1 MVMTGRRT
9 DVLLFYTFS
18 IQLLDA
24 GRAEQNLEKLAT
36 CTIFSQKACVKLLL
50 DFSRICDI
58 IILVKR
64 TEKQTDKQSD
74 LSKQNFKKPLTSAT
88 KCGIIKTVK
97 ELIKIFYG
105 AQHKKYLKKFL
116 TNTAK
121 CGIIKI
127 VRNGKHF
134 ERN

>member
-1 MVMTGRRT
+1 MTCG
-9 DVLLFYTFS
+9 
-18 IQLLDA
+18 
-24 GRAEQNLEKLAT
+24 
-36 CTIFSQKACVKLLL
+36 
-50 DFSRICDI
+50 
-58 IILVKR
+58 ILYNVKR

-74 LSKQNFKKPLTSAT
+74 LSKQNFKKPLTNTS

-116 TNTAK
+116 TNIAK

-127 VRNGKHF
+127 VQKGKQF

>member
-1 MVMTGRRT
+1 MLIWLAASASECRSDFRNFSTLHKFFT
-9 DVLLFYTFS
+9 KKPQFFYT
-18 IQLLDA
+18 QLFPKRLT
-24 GRAEQNLEKLAT
+24 NCLT
-36 CTIFSQKACVKLLL
+36 
-50 DFSRICDI
+50 CDI
-58 IILVKR
+58 IYNVKR

-74 LSKQNFKKPLTSAT
+74 LSKQNFKKPLTSTT

-97 ELIKIFYG
+97 EQIKIFYG

-121 CGIIKI
+121 RGIIKI
-127 VRNGKHF
+127 VRKGKHF